1 LKNLSRFYFI
11 LGLSLLIPIIG
22 GVIFAPLITSYSP
35 QTFDF
40 TTLGTPQLPSLLHPL
55 GTDIYGRDILSR
67 LLYGGR
73 VSLSVAL
80 VAVSI
85 SVSLGTFLGSMSAL
99 FGKIFDFLFMRFVDA
114 MLSFPLIFLLLA
126 VQSVLKRPEI
136 IYTMVIIG
144 LTSWMGIAR
153 LVRTQALSIKTSNY
167 VEASKMFGADNMWI
181 LRKHILPNVLNIVLV
196 TSVLGMSSAI
206 MTESALS
213 FLGLGVQP
221 PYASW
226 GNMLGEAQDFFLEY
240 PHLLIFPGLCITFT
254 ILGFNFLGE
263 GLRLHMNPKESEK

>member
-1 LKNLSRFYFI
+1 LKNLAKFYFSLGCLI
-11 LGLSLLIPIIG
+11 LVPIIG
-22 GVIFAPLITSYSP
+22 GVVFAPLLTPYSP
-35 QTFDF
+35 QAFDF
-40 TTLGTPQLPSLLHPL
+40 SALGSPQPPSFLHPL

-73 VSLSVAL
+73 VSLAVAL

-85 SVSLGTFLGSMSAL
+85 SVSLGTFLGSMSVL
-99 FGKIFDFLFMRFVDA
+99 LGKAFDFLFMRFVDA
-114 MLSFPLIFLLLA
+114 MLSFPIIFLLLA
-126 VQSVLKRPEI
+126 VQSILKRPEI

-153 LVRTQALSIKTSNY
+153 IVRTQTLSIKNSNY
-167 VEASKMFGADNMWI
+167 VQVSKMFGANNLWI
-181 LRKHILPNVLNIVLV
+181 LRKHVLPNVLNIVLV
-196 TSVLGMSSAI
+196 ASVLGMSNAI

-226 GNMLGEAQDFFLEY
+226 GNMLGEAQDYFFEY
-240 PHLLIFPGLCITFT
+240 PYLLIFPGMCITLT
-254 ILGFNFLGE
+254 ILGFNFIGE
-263 GLRLHMNPKESEK
+263 ALRLNMNPKER

>member
-1 LKNLSRFYFI
+1 MKSLSRFYFI
-11 LGLSLLIPIIG
+11 LGFVILVPIIG
-22 GVIFAPLITSYSP
+22 GVVFAPLLTSYSP
-35 QTFDF
+35 QAFDF
-40 TTLGTPQLPSLLHPL
+40 STLGTPQPPSFLHFL
-55 GTDIYGRDILSR
+55 GTDIYGRDIFSR

-73 VSLSVAL
+73 VSLGVAL

-85 SVSLGTFLGSMSAL
+85 SVFLGTFLGSMSAL
-99 FGKIFDFLFMRFVDA
+99 LGKAFDFLFMRFVDA

-136 IYTMVIIG
+136 IYTMAIIG
-144 LTSWMGIAR
+144 FTSWMGIAR
-153 LVRTQALSIKTSNY
+153 LVRTQTLSIKTSNY
-167 VEASKMFGADNMWI
+167 VLASKMFGASNFWI

-196 TSVLGMSSAI
+196 ASVLGMSSAI

-226 GNMLGEAQDFFLEY
+226 GNMLGEAQDYFLEY
-240 PHLLIFPGLCITFT
+240 PYLLIFPGLCITLT

-263 GLRLHMNPKESEK
+263 ALRLYMNPKEK